1 METLIKLQQYANQ
14 PIPHFLLVNLLGDYK
29 SPNDK
34 IYELT
39 KAGYLE
45 PIKKGL
51 YILGS
56 RLSATTPEPF
66 LVANQVYGPSYV
78 SMESAMSFYG
88 MIPEQVFG
96 VSSATIKPSK
106 TFQNPMGTFSYT
118 SVPMAYY
125 SLGILSTEISPNQMV
140 LIASREKALLDKII
154 ISRGLQLRSIKNVL
168 EYLIENLRMDVS
180 DLKELD
186 VKTISDWI
194 PSCPKKETVK
204 LLVKTL
210 ENL

>member
-1 METLIKLQQYANQ
+1 
-14 PIPHFLLVNLLGDYK
+14 
-29 SPNDK
+29 
-34 IYELT
+34 
-39 KAGYLE
+39 
-45 PIKKGL
+45 
-51 YILGS
+51 
-56 RLSATTPEPF
+56 
-66 LVANQVYGPSYV
+66 
-78 SMESAMSFYG
+78 
-88 MIPEQVFG
+88 
-96 VSSATIKPSK
+96 
-106 TFQNPMGTFSYT
+106 
-118 SVPMAYY
+118 
-125 SLGILSTEISPNQMV
+125 MV